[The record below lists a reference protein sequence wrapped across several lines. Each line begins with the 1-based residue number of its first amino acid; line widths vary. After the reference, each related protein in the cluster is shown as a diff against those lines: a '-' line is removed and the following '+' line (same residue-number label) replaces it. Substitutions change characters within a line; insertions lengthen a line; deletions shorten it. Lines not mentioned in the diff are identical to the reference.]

1 MDQLHYIYINE
12 KYLNFIREGASWLAY
27 TNYEGKYKP
36 YIGILLQ
43 NDECCFVAPV
53 SSYKDKY
60 DKILDSPSFV
70 AVYDHEY
77 NKMISSVNLSR
88 MFPVPKSEMIEVRY
102 KDIEKYRTFNNAL
115 EKGQFIN
122 FLKKQLK
129 EINKL
134 NIPKRAVDIY
144 NLKLSK
150 EKSIVTGRCVD
161 FKGLEC
167 KCTEWILNH
176 EYGLNVKI
184 KKKDFGFL
192 LKTED
197 ETFMRKDLNI
207 DEILDEID
215 FRNRISIHI

>member
-12 KYLNFIREGASWLAY
+12 EYLNFIREGASWLAY

-115 EKGQFIN
+115 
-122 FLKKQLK
+122 KK
-129 EINKL
+129 
-134 NIPKRAVDIY
+134 AS
-144 NLKLSK
+144 LS
-150 EKSIVTGRCVD
+150 
-161 FKGLEC
+161 
-167 KCTEWILNH
+167 
-176 EYGLNVKI
+176 
-184 KKKDFGFL
+184 
-192 LKTED
+192 
-197 ETFMRKDLNI
+197 
-207 DEILDEID
+207 
-215 FRNRISIHI
+215 IS